1 MNFQRVFA
9 IIRKEFVHIIRDP
22 LSLAMAIAMP
32 VLLIFLFGS
41 SLSLDVDKVPL
52 VIWDQN
58 RTSDSREFIGRF
70 TGSRYF
76 LLSGYVNSYEEIEQ
90 SIDKREA
97 MPALIIPTD
106 FSRKLETGRK
116 ADAQL
121 IVDGS
126 DSNTATIAIGYAK
139 TVTDSYTSSLM
150 LKTAQRQ
157 GERKVGIPLEAKP
170 RIWFNQNMQAK
181 NYIIPGLIAVIMMVI
196 AALLTSLTVARE
208 WENGTMEQLL
218 TTPLQPRELILG
230 KLVPYFAI
238 GMFDVLLAVLIGEFL
253 FQVPLRGNGALVFC
267 MAALFLP
274 GALTM
279 GMLAGIITRSQL
291 VASQLAM
298 VLTFLPSFL
307 LSGFM
312 YSIANMPPFLQGLT
326 YVVPARFFVAILK
339 RIYLKGAGLEMFIM
353 EAAGLVIF
361 AVVLIVVANIK
372 LKKSW
377 CS

>member
-22 LSLAMAIAMP
+22 RSLAMAIAMP

-58 RTSDSREFIGRF
+58 RTSDSREYISRF

-97 MPALIIPTD
+97 MLALIIPTD

-150 LKTAQRQ
+150 LKIAKRQ
-157 GERKVGIPLEAKP
+157 GEKKVGIPLEAKP

>member
-22 LSLAMAIAMP
+22 RSLAMAIAMP

-97 MPALIIPTD
+97 MLALIIPTD

-139 TVTDSYTSSLM
+139 MVTDSYTSSLM

-157 GERKVGIPLEAKP
+157 GARKVGIPL
-170 RIWFNQNMQAK
+170 
-181 NYIIPGLIAVIMMVI
+181 
-196 AALLTSLTVARE
+196 
-208 WENGTMEQLL
+208 
-218 TTPLQPRELILG
+218 
-230 KLVPYFAI
+230 
-238 GMFDVLLAVLIGEFL
+238 
-253 FQVPLRGNGALVFC
+253 
-267 MAALFLP
+267 
-274 GALTM
+274 
-279 GMLAGIITRSQL
+279 
-291 VASQLAM
+291 
-298 VLTFLPSFL
+298 
-307 LSGFM
+307 
-312 YSIANMPPFLQGLT
+312 
-326 YVVPARFFVAILK
+326 
-339 RIYLKGAGLEMFIM
+339 
-353 EAAGLVIF
+353 
-361 AVVLIVVANIK
+361 
-372 LKKSW
+372 
-377 CS
+377 

>member
-22 LSLAMAIAMP
+22 RSLAMAIAMP

-97 MPALIIPTD
+97 MLALIIPTD

-157 GERKVGIPLEAKP
+157 GEKKVGIPLEAKP

-196 AALLTSLTVARE
+196 AALLTSLTIARE

-238 GMFDVLLAVLIGEFL
+238 GMFDVLLAVLIGELL

-298 VLTFLPSFL
+298 VWTFLPSFL

-339 RIYLKGAGLEMFIM
+339 RIYLKGAGLEMLIM
-353 EAAGLVIF
+353 EAVGLLVF

>member
-1 MNFQRVFA
+1 MNLQRVFA

-41 SLSLDVDKVPL
+41 SQSLDVDKVPL

-58 RTSDSREFIGRF
+58 RTSDSREYISRF

-150 LKTAQRQ
+150 LKKAQRQ
-157 GERKVGIPLEAKP
+157 GEKKVGIPLEAKP

-353 EAAGLVIF
+353 EAAGLVVF